1 MTSETDVAG
10 GRDVTGSLTMRPTG
24 WRRWLPGLGMVADY
38 QREWLAHDIATG
50 LVLTAILVPV
60 GMSYAEAAGLPAI
73 NGLYATIV
81 PLIVYA
87 LLGPSRILV
96 LGPDSS
102 LAAVIAGTVVP
113 LAAGDPARL
122 VPLAG
127 ALAVV
132 AGAITLAAGIF
143 RLGFLSDLIS
153 VPIRLGY
160 LHGIAL
166 TVLVGQLPKLFGFD
180 AGGLDL
186 IAEARSFV
194 DGVLA
199 GSTVPASLLL
209 GLASI
214 VVIVGFRRIAPRV
227 PGVLVAVVGT
237 TLVTWA
243 FDLGATAGVDVV
255 GVLPQGLPSLVIPS
269 VTMSDLGPLVT
280 GGAAIALVSMAD
292 TSILARTF
300 AARQGDRVD
309 QDQELVALGAANIA
323 AGVTQGFAVS
333 ASTSRT
339 PVAEAA
345 GARTQLTGLV
355 GALAIGVMLITAPG
369 LTAHLPSAC
378 LAAIVIVACLGIVDV
393 PAVVRMARLRPS
405 EATLSVLCFLGVAI
419 LGVVPGIIASV
430 GVALAAFVW
439 RAWRPY
445 HAVLGRVDG
454 VKGYHDV
461 TRYPDARRIPGL
473 VLFRWDAPLFFAN
486 AGMFREHV
494 LEAIAE
500 SSEPVRWIAVA
511 AEPVTDIDLTAAAML
526 RDLLDDLDVQG
537 SPWCGASS
545 RTPSRTT
552 SSGMGCSSGSAP
564 STSSRPWGRW
574 CRWLRRGDRCP
585 VGGLG
590 GAAHGSVYGTLS
602 TRSGSRVA
610 AP

>member
-1 MTSETDVAG
+1 MTGTLMTPPD
-10 GRDVTGSLTMRPTG
+10 G
-24 WRRWLPGLGMVADY
+24 WRRRLPGFAVATGY
-38 QREWLAHDIATG
+38 RREWLVHDITTG

-60 GMSYAEAAGLPAI
+60 GMSYAEASGLPAI

-81 PLIVYA
+81 PLIAYA

-102 LAAVIAGTVVP
+102 LAAIIAGTVVP

-127 ALAVV
+127 ALALA
-132 AGAITLAAGIF
+132 AGAITLAAGVL

-180 AGGLDL
+180 TDGLDL
-186 IAEARSFV
+186 VAEARAFI
-194 DGVLA
+194 DGLVA
-199 GSTVPASLLL
+199 GSTVTASLAL

-214 VVIVGFRRIAPRV
+214 ATILGLRRLAPGI
-227 PGVLVAVVGT
+227 PGVLVAVVGA

-243 FDLGATAGVDVV
+243 LDLGAAAGVAVV
-255 GVLPQGLPSLVIPS
+255 GVLPQGLPSLAIPA
-269 VTMSDLGPLVT
+269 VGVADLGALVT

-300 AARQGDRVD
+300 AARRGERVD
-309 QDQELVALGAANIA
+309 QDQELVALGTANLA
-323 AGVTQGFAVS
+323 AGFTQGFAVS
-333 ASTSRT
+333 ASSSRT

-355 GALAIGVMLITAPG
+355 GALAIGVMLVAAPG
-369 LTAHLPSAC
+369 LTAHLPSSS

-393 PAVVRMARLRPS
+393 PAVIRMARLRPS
-405 EATLSVLCFLGVAI
+405 EAALSVVCFLGVAV

-430 GVALAAFVW
+430 AVALAAFVW

-461 TRYPDARRIPGL
+461 TRYPEARRVPGL

-486 AGMFREHV
+486 AGMFRESV
-494 LEAIAE
+494 LEAVAASPE
-500 SSEPVRWIAVA
+500 AARWVSVA
-511 AEPVTDIDLTAAAML
+511 AEPVTDIDLTAADML
-526 RDLLDDLDVQG
+526 GGLLDELDAAGVTMVWGELKDPVKDRLRQYGLFDRIGADHFFPTLG
-537 SPWCGASS
+537 SLVDDYVEESGIDWVDWEERRAPPTDTDA
-545 RTPSRTT
+545 TT
-552 SSGMGCSSGSAP
+552 RPGSDAP
-564 STSSRPWGRW
+564 
-574 CRWLRRGDRCP
+574 
-585 VGGLG
+585 
-590 GAAHGSVYGTLS
+590 
-602 TRSGSRVA
+602 
-610 AP
+610 

>member
-1 MTSETDVAG
+1 MA
-10 GRDVTGSLTMRPTG
+10 GSLTRRPTG
-24 WRRWLPGLGMVADY
+24 WRSRLPGLAVAASY
-38 QREWLAHDIATG
+38 RREWLASDITTG

-60 GMSYAEAAGLPAI
+60 GMSYAEASGLPAI
-73 NGLYATIV
+73 YGLYATIV
-81 PLIVYA
+81 PLMAYA
-87 LLGPSRILV
+87 LLGPSRVLV

-102 LAAVIAGTVVP
+102 LAAIIAGTVVP

-127 ALAVV
+127 ALALA
-132 AGAITLAAGIF
+132 AGAISLAAGLF
-143 RLGFLSDLIS
+143 KLGFLSDLIS

-180 AGGLDL
+180 TDGLDL
-186 IAEARSFV
+186 ISEAQAFV
-194 DGVLA
+194 DGLAA
-199 GSTVPASLLL
+199 GSTVPAALALGVTSIVTMLLL
-209 GLASI
+209 
-214 VVIVGFRRIAPRV
+214 RRVAPRI

-243 FDLGATAGVDVV
+243 LDLGATAGVDVV
-255 GVLPQGLPSLVIPS
+255 GVLPQGLPSLGIPS
-269 VTMSDLGPLVT
+269 VDVSDLGPLLT
-280 GGAAIALVSMAD
+280 GAAAIALVSMAD

-300 AARQGDRVD
+300 GARRGERVD
-309 QDQELVALGAANIA
+309 QDQELVALGAANVA
-323 AGVTQGFAVS
+323 AGVTQGFPVS
-333 ASTSRT
+333 ASSSRT

-345 GARTQLTGLV
+345 GAKTQLAGLV
-355 GALAIGVMLITAPG
+355 GALAIGVMLVAAPG

-393 PAVVRMARLRPS
+393 SAVVRMALLRPS
-405 EATLSVLCFLGVAI
+405 EAALSVLCFLGVAI

-430 GVALAAFVW
+430 GVALVAFVW

-486 AGMFREHV
+486 AGMFRDHI

-500 SSEPVRWIAVA
+500 APEQTRWISVA
-511 AEPVTDIDLTAAAML
+511 AEPVTDIDLTAADML
-526 RDLLDDLDVQG
+526 QGLLDELDEAGV
-537 SPWCGASS
+537 
-545 RTPSRTT
+545 TLV
-552 SSGMGCSSGSAP
+552 
-564 STSSRPWGRW
+564 WGELKDPVKDRLKQYGLFG
-574 CRWLRRGDRCP
+574 RIGDERFFP
-585 VGGLG
+585 TM
-590 GAAHGSVYGTLS
+590 GSVVDGYVDTTGVDWVDWEEREPGLQATDRGRDPE
-602 TRSGSRVA
+602 RSEL
-610 AP
+610 